1 MADNPRR
8 GGRDRGGYGG
18 RRDGPRD
25 NRRDDPDND
34 RYQDRRAAR
43 DDRHRTRSAS
53 PRRDRRDRSRDR
65 RDRDGGRDRGGRDNR
80 QYQQRG
86 DRGHDRGYGGR
97 DRDRDRDFDRRRRD
111 DRDEPRSRY
120 RDEDAVLPSKEGSR
134 REGSPPR
141 RANPPEHSADLPT
154 RSKQQSDRG
163 SNTPLSFRVGKGD
176 ESSRASQGRDIGK
189 ASEERRH
196 SPQHEN
202 DIPMGDDHREEE
214 DEDDVD
220 VEADMDMAAMMGFGG
235 FGTTKNTHVKGNN
248 AGGVRKEKKTEYRQY
263 MNRIGGFNRPLS
275 PGHQ

>member
-8 GGRDRGGYGG
+8 GGRDRGAGYGGG

-25 NRRDDPDND
+25 NRRDDPDHD
-34 RYQDRRAAR
+34 RHQDRRGGR

-53 PRRDRRDRSRDR
+53 PRRERRDRSRDR
-65 RDRDGGRDRGGRDNR
+65 RDRDGGGRDRGGRDNR
-80 QYQQRG
+80 QYQRG
-86 DRGHDRGYGGR
+86 DGGHDRGYGGR
-97 DRDRDRDFDRRRRD
+97 DRDYDRRRRD

-120 RDEDAVLPSKEGSR
+120 CDEDAVLPSREGSR

-141 RANPPEHSADLPT
+141 RANHSEHSADLPT
-154 RSKQQSDRG
+154 RAKQQPDRD

-176 ESSRASQGRDIGK
+176 ERSRTSQNRDVEK
-189 ASEERRH
+189 AGEGRRH
-196 SPQHEN
+196 TPQRDN
-202 DIPMGDDHREEE
+202 DTTMGDDHQE

-235 FGTTKNTHVKGNN
+235 FGTTKGSKVKGNN
-248 AGGVRKEKKTEYRQY
+248 VGAVRKEKKTEYRQY

>member
-18 RRDGPRD
+18 HAQRETIATEPAPPRLVETD
-25 NRRDDPDND
+25 ATAREIAGTETEAVTVGEGTIANTNN
-34 RYQDRRAAR
+34 AATEAMTE
-43 DDRHRTRSAS
+43 DTGDAIAIATETLTDVGGTTETS
-53 PRRDRRDRSRDR
+53 P
-65 RDRDGGRDRGGRDNR
+65 DRDTAMKTLFSQAKKGAG
-80 QYQQRG
+80 
-86 DRGHDRGYGGR
+86 
-97 DRDRDRDFDRRRRD
+97 
-111 DRDEPRSRY
+111 
-120 RDEDAVLPSKEGSR
+120 VK
-134 REGSPPR
+134 
-141 RANPPEHSADLPT
+141 HSADLPT

-202 DIPMGDDHREEE
+202 DIPMGDDHREE

>member
-86 DRGHDRGYGGR
+86 DRGHDRGYGDAIAIATETLTDVGGTTETSP
-97 DRDRDRDFDRRRRD
+97 DRDTAMKTLFSQAKKGAGVKVARL
-111 DRDEPRSRY
+111 
-120 RDEDAVLPSKEGSR
+120 AGLT
-134 REGSPPR
+134 
-141 RANPPEHSADLPT
+141 PPEHSADLPT

-202 DIPMGDDHREEE
+202 DIPMGDDHREE